1 MLRDLIQ
8 GIGIREVIERAIKE
22 FHEIGPITMAT
33 LEQLSLIKIHHPEV
47 FNEYESKVLSVMG
60 LFYKVDEPKSFIES
74 VYQNFGDTIEEQFGK
89 PFTPMQASAYKS
101 ISSKQFYSFSAPTST
116 GKSHLFR
123 ELIEEEQGDIVIVV
137 PSRALIAEFYSTVVD
152 MVDKDV
158 LVLQFVENINQHHT
172 ARRVFIITPERG
184 IELFK
189 YVDDFEVGLFL
200 FDEAQI
206 SEEPIRGI
214 SFDAFVRRSEKSFPN
229 AKKVFAHPFVSNPEA
244 QLSKHQF
251 TTNSESRNFKQNNVG
266 KVYLS
271 RNDDGTLEY
280 FSPFNEDEK
289 VECEIDVIENTL
301 VNNGTALIYISKSK
315 IFDGRHIEGFGKYIE
330 LCSPL
335 EDPQALKIVEDLKK
349 YIGASEGQ
357 FGKQSSFLNLMERG
371 VVVHHGSM
379 PLKARLLIEQ
389 FVRDGY
395 AKICFA
401 TATLNQGINMPFDC
415 VWIDNFN
422 KMGELTLKNLI
433 GRAGRTTSKRNHF
446 DFGYTIINK
455 ANVNTFSSRI
465 VSQYEIEPTSKL
477 DDDSKDIPED
487 YSDLITAIKTD
498 TFNDDLHLTDS
509 QVERLADSNIKSDI
523 RFVLDKL
530 IDGEKAIGGHQ
541 YYEIKPSDRRK
552 LKEKLKKIYI
562 THLKRDSLTPQEQTI
577 LSASIPL
584 LLWRVQGKAFSETLS
599 LRHSYLTRRDE
610 RRTLLKK
617 LKEKSI
623 SQKEYNEAF
632 DEIKIEY
639 SARAESLPNK
649 DVRAISLYGRG
660 AKINAFDYDLL
671 VYDTYDYLDKVIS
684 LSLSDPLCAALTI
697 YFQETNDD
705 RAKVFKNFIRYGTN
719 DEVEIWLL
727 KYGFDP
733 EDTEWISDYVE
744 HIDENGIIFV
754 DDLEALDK
762 EQLNTIERYMY

>member
-8 GIGIREVIERAIKE
+8 GIGIREIIERAIKE

-74 VYQNFGDTIEEQFGK
+74 VYQNLGDTIEEQFGK

-289 VECEIDVIENTL
+289 VVCEIDVIENTL

-330 LCSPL
+330 LCPPV

-433 GRAGRTTSKRNHF
+433 GRAGRTTSRRNHF

-610 RRTLLKK
+610 RRALLKK

>member
-8 GIGIREVIERAIKE
+8 GIGIREIIERAIKE

-74 VYQNFGDTIEEQFGK
+74 VYQNLGDTIEEQFGK

-330 LCSPL
+330 LCPPL

-433 GRAGRTTSKRNHF
+433 GRAGRTTSRRNHF

-541 YYEIKPSDRRK
+541 YYEIKSSDRKK
-552 LKEKLKKIYI
+552 LKDKLKKIYI
-562 THLKRDSLTPQEQTI
+562 THLKRSSLTKQEQTI

-610 RRTLLKK
+610 RRALLKR

-639 SARAESLPNK
+639 SPRAESLPNQ
-649 DVRAISLYGRG
+649 DVRAISLYGLG

-754 DDLEALDK
+754 DDLEELDD
-762 EQLNTIERYMY
+762 EQLNIIERYMY

>member
-1 MLRDLIQ
+1 MLNNIVQ
-8 GIGIREVIERAIKE
+8 GIGIREIIESAIKE
-22 FHEIGPITMAT
+22 FHELGPINMAT
-33 LEQLSLIKIHHPEV
+33 LEKLSLIKIHYPEV
-47 FNEYESKVLSVMG
+47 FSEYESKLLSVMG
-60 LFYKVDEPKSFIES
+60 LFYKLDEPRSFIES
-74 VYQNFGDTIEEQFGK
+74 VYQNLGDTIQEQFGK

-101 ISSKQFYSFSAPTST
+101 IATKQFYSFSAPTST

-123 ELIEEEQGDIVIVV
+123 DLIEEEEGDIVIVV
-137 PSRALIAEFYSTVVD
+137 PSRALIAEFYSSVENL
-152 MVDKDV
+152 VDKEV

-172 ARRVFIITPERG
+172 ARRIFIITPERG

-214 SFDAFVRRSEKSFPN
+214 SFDAFVRRSEKLFPG
-229 AKKVFAHPFVSNPEA
+229 AKKVFAHPFISNPEA
-244 QLSKHQF
+244 QLSKHNF
-251 TTNSESRNFKQNNVG
+251 HGNSESKNFKQNNVG
-266 KVYLS
+266 KIYLS
-271 RNDDGTLEY
+271 RNDDGSLEY
-280 FSPFNEDEK
+280 FSPFIDTECVKCENDIIEDILLK
-289 VECEIDVIENTL
+289 G
-301 VNNGTALIYISKSK
+301 GTALIYISKNK

-330 LCSPL
+330 LCPVLENPL
-335 EDPQALKIVEDLKK
+335 AIKIVDGLKK

-357 FGKQSSFLNLMERG
+357 FGKQSSFLTLMERG

-415 VWIDNFN
+415 VWIDNFHN
-422 KMGELTLKNLI
+422 MKELTLKNLI
-433 GRAGRTTSKRNHF
+433 GRAGRTTSTPNHF
-446 DFGYTIINK
+446 DFGYTIVNSC
-455 ANVNTFSSRI
+455 NVKTFSSRI
-465 VSQYEIEPTSKL
+465 TSQIELEPTSKL
-477 DDDSKDIPED
+477 DDDSKNIPD
-487 YSDLITAIKTD
+487 DFSDLVTAIKTD

-509 QVERLADSNIKSDI
+509 QVERLTESNLKSDI

-530 IDGEKAIGGHQ
+530 IDGDKAIGGHQ
-541 YYEIKPSDRRK
+541 YYEIKKSVRTKIKDK
-552 LKEKLKKIYI
+552 LKNIYI
-562 THLKRDSLTPQEQTI
+562 THLKRNTLTKAEQTI

-584 LLWRVQGKAFSETLS
+584 LLWRVQGKSFSETLS
-599 LRHSYLTRRDE
+599 LRHSYLTHRDARRA
-610 RRTLLKK
+610 LQKK

-623 SQKEYNEAF
+623 TQKEFNVEF
-632 DEIKIEY
+632 EKIKIGY

-649 DVRAISLYGRG
+649 DVRAISLFGRG
-660 AKINAFDYDLL
+660 ISVNYFDYDLL

-697 YFQETNDD
+697 YYKQTEDD

-719 DEVEIWLL
+719 NEVEIWLL

-733 EDTEWISDYVE
+733 EDTEWISSYVQ
-744 HIDENGIIFV
+744 HVDENGIIFA
-754 DDLEALDK
+754 DDLSELTEEQFAILD
-762 EQLNTIERYMY
+762 RYIY

>member
-1 MLRDLIQ
+1 MLKNIIQ
-8 GIGIREVIERAIKE
+8 GIGIREVLESAIRE
-22 FHEIGPITMAT
+22 FHETGPINMAT
-33 LEQLSLIKIHHPEV
+33 LEKLSLIKIHYPEV
-47 FNEYESKVLSVMG
+47 FNEYEAKILSVMG
-60 LFYKVDEPKSFIES
+60 LFYKIAEPKSFIES
-74 VYQNFGDTIEEQFGK
+74 VYKNLGDTIEEQFGK

-101 ISSKQFYSFSAPTST
+101 IVSNRFYSFSAPTST

-123 ELIEEEQGDIVIVV
+123 DLITEEQHDIVIIV
-137 PSRALIAEFYSTVVD
+137 PSRALIAEFYSLVVD
-152 MVDKDV
+152 LVGKEV

-172 ARRVFIITPERG
+172 ARRIFIITPERG
-184 IELFK
+184 VELFK
-189 YVDDFEVGLFL
+189 YADEFEVGLFL
-200 FDEAQI
+200 FDEAQL

-214 SFDAFVRRSEKSFPN
+214 SFDAFVRRSEKLFPK

-244 QLSKHQF
+244 QLSKHSF
-251 TTNSESRNFKQNNVG
+251 LENSGSNSFKQNNVG

-271 RNDDGTLEY
+271 RNEDGELEY
-280 FSPFNEDEK
+280 FSPFNDSAHVK
-289 VECEIDVIENTL
+289 CEIDIVESTL
-301 VNNGTALIYISKSK
+301 KNDGTALIYISKSK
-315 IFDGRHIEGFGKYIE
+315 ILNGGHIEGFGKYIALCPILENPPAIKMVDE
-330 LCSPL
+330 LT
-335 EDPQALKIVEDLKK
+335 K

-357 FGKQSSFLNLMERG
+357 FGKQSSFLTLMERG

-415 VWIDNFN
+415 VWIDNFHMM
-422 KMGELTLKNLI
+422 KELTLKNLI
-433 GRAGRTTSKRNHF
+433 GRAGRTTQTPNQF

-455 ANVNTFSSRI
+455 ANVTTFRSRI
-465 VSQYEIEPTSKL
+465 ISSIELDPTSKL
-477 DDDSKDIPED
+477 DDDSKDIPDD

-509 QVERLADSNIKSDI
+509 QVDRLKESNLKSDV

-530 IDGEKAIGGHQ
+530 IDGDKAIGGHQ
-541 YYEIKPSDRRK
+541 YYEIKPSIRKK
-552 LKEKLKKIYI
+552 LKETLKKIYI
-562 THLKRDSLTPQEQTI
+562 THLKRDSLTVQEQTI

-610 RRTLLKK
+610 RRALLKK
-617 LKEKSI
+617 LKQKSI
-623 SQKEYNEAF
+623 SQEEYNKAF
-632 DEIKIEY
+632 DEIKIQY

-649 DVRAISLYGRG
+649 NARAINLFRRG
-660 AKINAFDYDLL
+660 APVKEFDYDLL
-671 VYDTYDYLDKVIS
+671 VYDTYDYLDKVIN

-697 YFQETNDD
+697 YYQETEDV
-705 RAKVFKNFIRYGTN
+705 RAKILRNFIRYGTN
-719 DEVEIWLL
+719 NEIEIWLL

-733 EDTEWISDYVE
+733 EDTEWIGLYIQ
-744 HIDENGIIFV
+744 HIDEQGIIFI
-754 DDLEALDK
+754 DNLNDLSED
-762 EQLNTIERYMY
+762 QLRIIERYIY

>member
-1 MLRDLIQ
+1 MLKEITQ
-8 GIGIREVIERAIKE
+8 GIGIHQVIDEAIRE
-22 FHEIGPITMAT
+22 FHKIGPTSMAT
-33 LEQLSLIKIHHPEV
+33 LEKISLIKIHHPEV
-47 FNEYESKVLSVMG
+47 FQEYEAKILSVMG
-60 LFYKVDEPKSFIES
+60 LFYKLEEPKSFIES
-74 VYQNFGDTIEEQFGK
+74 VYQNLGDTIKEQFGK
-89 PFTPMQASAYKS
+89 PFTPMQASAFKS
-101 ISSKQFYSFSAPTST
+101 ISSKHFYSFSAPTST

-123 ELIEEEQGDIVIVV
+123 DLIENEEGDIVIVV
-137 PSRALIAEFYSTVVD
+137 PSRALIAEFYSSVVNL
-152 MVDKDV
+152 VGKDV

-172 ARRVFIITPERG
+172 SRRVFIITPERG

-189 YVDDFEVGLFL
+189 YVNDFEVGLFL

-214 SFDAFVRRSEKSFPN
+214 SFDAFVRRSEKLFPT

-244 QLSKHQF
+244 QLSKHHF
-251 TTNSESRNFKQNNVG
+251 TKNSEAKNFRQNNVG

-271 RNDDGTLEY
+271 RNEDGSLEY
-280 FSPFNEDEK
+280 FSPFSDGEK
-289 VECEIDVIENTL
+289 IDCEVDVIENIL
-301 VNNGTALIYISKSK
+301 LNDGTALIYISKSK

-330 LCSPL
+330 LCPIL
-335 EDPQALKIVEDLKK
+335 KNAQALKIVEDLKI

-401 TATLNQGINMPFDC
+401 TSTLNQGINMPFDC

-422 KMGELTLKNLI
+422 NMGALTLKNLI

-446 DFGYTIINK
+446 DFGYTIINRV
-455 ANVNTFSSRI
+455 NVNTFSSRI
-465 VSQYEIEPTSKL
+465 ISQYEIKPTSKL
-477 DDDSKDIPED
+477 DDDPKDIAED
-487 YSDLITAIKTD
+487 YYDLITAIKTG
-498 TFNDDLHLTDS
+498 TFNDELHLTDS
-509 QVERLADSNIKSDI
+509 QVERLSNSNLKSDI
-523 RFVLDKL
+523 RFILDKL
-530 IDGEKAIGGHQ
+530 IDDGAAIGGNQ
-541 YYEIKPSDRRK
+541 YYEIKPSDRKK
-552 LKEKLKKIYI
+552 LKEKIKKIYI
-562 THLKRDSLTPQEQTI
+562 THLKRDSLTKQEQTI

-610 RRTLLKK
+610 RRALLKK
-617 LKEKSI
+617 LKEKLI

-632 DEIKIEY
+632 KKIKIEY

-649 DVRAISLYGRG
+649 DVRAISLYGQG
-660 AKINAFDYDLL
+660 ATVNQFDYDLL

-697 YFQETNDD
+697 YYQETNDD

-733 EDTEWISDYVE
+733 EDTEWICEYVE
-744 HIDENGIIFV
+744 HIDENGIIFS
-754 DDLEALDK
+754 DDLSALG
-762 EQLNTIERYMY
+762 EGQLNIIQRYMY